1 MYMYLLVLNIFIEVL
16 VAFVAPAKSA
26 CSFSST
32 VGSSATAIRVELE
45 ARGRGD
51 SEFGIGV
58 IFVRSGHEA

>member
-45 ARGRGD
+45 ARGD

>member
-32 VGSSATAIRVELE
+32 VGSSDRVE
-45 ARGRGD
+45 ARGD

>member
-32 VGSSATAIRVELE
+32 VGSSDPAFE
-45 ARGRGD
+45 ARGD

>member
-32 VGSSATAIRVELE
+32 VGSSATASSSRREGIRN
-45 ARGRGD
+45 R
-51 SEFGIGV
+51 EFGMGV